1 MAAFADFHQTG
12 RIIQFRGKMKRERIV
27 EFVGGNDE
35 EIAYLRLLLR
45 KAASQLTDRWRLRR
59 EEDSHVDLVIIHD
72 ISDASEPASSNAAP
86 RRVRLIDSVFGA
98 AGMET
103 AAWPPT
109 TEQLV
114 RTLNSTAVVSNTP
127 AAAVSAPVIQQN
139 IYDDLFED
147 APSDR
152 WRTGVEI
159 DPNAPLLDQHVDWVP
174 PPRQHESLLT
184 LQAEELFRREPH
196 PDHKESLAAIRLTD
210 NVDIEAT
217 DAKTIRG
224 GSRKDLRDA
233 NGVLAGTLHTLTFEE
248 SKQRHPFA
256 TYLTGRLLPG
266 PARIEVCHIMLTLDP
281 RNRQYYAR
289 STLAMLE
296 ECCTQSL
303 RRGDWQSLAASEFA
317 AIKEQIAP
325 RPYAELLWLCTYI
338 DERPSAEASI
348 DPDTRYRLI
357 QSIDLTRDYPG
368 AARVAHE
375 LQQRCTI
382 TVAAAAAGVPLAV
395 AQRVAHAFDTM
406 GFLIP
411 D

>member
-1 MAAFADFHQTG
+1 
-12 RIIQFRGKMKRERIV
+12 MKRDRIL
-27 EFVGGNDE
+27 EFVGGSEE

-45 KAASQLTDRWRLRR
+45 RAGKRLTDTWRLRQ
-59 EEDSHVDLVIIHD
+59 EDDSHVDLAIVHD
-72 ISDASEPASSNAAP
+72 LSDGSAPAANAV

-103 AAWPPT
+103 TTWPLSF
-109 TEQLV
+109 EQLV
-114 RTLNSTAVVSNTP
+114 STLNTTAVAGAAP
-127 AAAVSAPVIQQN
+127 AAAVSGPLIQQN
-139 IYDDLFED
+139 VYDDLFED

-152 WRTGVEI
+152 WRSGIEI
-159 DPNAPLLDQHVDWVP
+159 DPNAPLLDQHADWVP
-174 PPRQHESLLT
+174 PPQQQESLLT

-196 PDHKESLAAIRLTD
+196 PDHKETLAAIRLND
-210 NVDIEAT
+210 DVAIEAT
-217 DAKTIRG
+217 DAKTVRG
-224 GSRKDLRDA
+224 GSHKDLRDA
-233 NGVLAGTLHTLTFEE
+233 NGILAGALHTLTFEE
-248 SKQRHPFA
+248 SKQWHRFP

-266 PARIEVCHIMLTLDP
+266 PARIEICHITLTLDP

-289 STLAMLE
+289 GALGMFE
-296 ECCTQSL
+296 ECCRQSL
-303 RRGDWQSLAASEFA
+303 RRGDWQSLAAIEFA
-317 AIKEQIAP
+317 EIKDQLAP

-338 DERPSAEASI
+338 DERAAN
-348 DPDTRYRLI
+348 PDIGVETRYRLI

-382 TVAAAAAGVPLAV
+382 AAAAAAAGVPVAV
-395 AQRVAHAFDTM
+395 AQRVAHAFDTL

>member
-1 MAAFADFHQTG
+1 MD
-12 RIIQFRGKMKRERIV
+12 KMKRERIV

-35 EIAYLRLLLR
+35 EVAYLRLLLR
-45 KAASQLTDRWRLRR
+45 KSANQLTDRWRLRR

-72 ISDASEPASSNAAP
+72 IVDASEPGSSSAMP

-103 AAWPPT
+103 TAWPPSF
-109 TEQLV
+109 EQLV
-114 RTLNSTAVVSNTP
+114 RTLNSTAVVSETP
-127 AAAVSAPVIQQN
+127 ASAVSAPIIQQN

-147 APSDR
+147 TLSDR
-152 WRTGVEI
+152 WRSSIEI
-159 DPNAPLLDQHVDWVP
+159 DPTAPLLDQNVDWVP
-174 PPRQHESLLT
+174 PPHQQESLLT
-184 LQAEELFRREPH
+184 LQAEELFRRDPH

-210 NVDIEAT
+210 DVDIEAT

-233 NGVLAGTLHTLTFEE
+233 NGILAGTLHTLTFEE
-248 SKQRHPFA
+248 SRQWHPFA
-256 TYLTGRLLPG
+256 AYLSGRLLPG

-281 RNRQYYAR
+281 RNRHYYAR

-303 RRGDWQSLAASEFA
+303 RRGDWQSLAAGEFA

-348 DPDTRYRLI
+348 DTETRYRLI

-382 TVAAAAAGVPLAV
+382 AAAATAAGVPLAV
-395 AQRVAHAFDTM
+395 ARRVAQAFDAM